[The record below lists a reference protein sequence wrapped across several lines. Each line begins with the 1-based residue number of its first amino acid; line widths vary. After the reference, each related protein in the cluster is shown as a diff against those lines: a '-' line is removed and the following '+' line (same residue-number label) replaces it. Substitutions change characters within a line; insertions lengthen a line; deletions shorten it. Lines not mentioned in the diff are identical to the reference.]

1 MLNLKYMDKQMTHKP
16 SSNSNWKKNTKDS
29 FNNKDSKRKFEKPR
43 SDDYSQFKGRSV
55 DVRFDDVGG
64 ALRRLKKVLERM
76 DFQKEVSKREYFEKP
91 SAQRKRLKDQA
102 VKRTKKEVDAKIA
115 KGEWMPQSND
125 TDQSHLKGKRQ
136 RRKHWMLKQKVR
148 RLQNRRG

>member
-1 MLNLKYMDKQMTHKP
+1 MTHKP

-115 KGEWMPQSND
+115 KGEWMPQSNEA
-125 TDQSHLKGKRQ
+125 DQSHLKGKRQ

>member
-1 MLNLKYMDKQMTHKP
+1 MTQRQT
-16 SSNSNWKKNTKDS
+16 NWKNKTKDS
-29 FNNKDSKRKFEKPR
+29 FNNKDNNKRKFEKPR

-55 DVRFDDVGG
+55 EVRYDDVNG
-64 ALRRLKKVLERM
+64 ALRRLKKVMERM

-102 VKRTKKEVDAKIA
+102 IKRTKKEVDLKIA
-115 KGEWMPQSND
+115 KGEWMPSSNEA
-125 TDQSHLKGKRQ
+125 DQSYLKGKRQ
-136 RRKHWMLKQKVR
+136 RRKHWMMKEKVR

>member
-1 MLNLKYMDKQMTHKP
+1 MTHKP

-115 KGEWMPQSND
+115 KGEWMPQQND

>member
-1 MLNLKYMDKQMTHKP
+1 
-16 SSNSNWKKNTKDS
+16 
-29 FNNKDSKRKFEKPR
+29 
-43 SDDYSQFKGRSV
+43 
-55 DVRFDDVGG
+55 
-64 ALRRLKKVLERM
+64 M

-115 KGEWMPQSND
+115 KGEWMPQQND

>member
-1 MLNLKYMDKQMTHKP
+1 MTQKP